1 LDRLV
6 RDGRD
11 AVRDENWRHAID
23 VFGQV
28 VERITQRIQNTILEQ
43 DGRLDLIARRVE
55 HRSDQL
61 AAMAKDPEYPPNRV
75 RTVVDSQMHDL
86 NTHAV
91 TLPLRDEKAKR
102 VVESLAEALC
112 THDEEDM
119 AVERLTQMVALRH
132 IFRRIARSEI
142 FYQLGKIFSRQNHP
156 NALPRLL
163 DSIRNAGDNTLQR
176 LKCSVKWAED
186 AARRGTNI
194 SDITDVLWRVWENR
208 AGLLED
214 RTMLQCG
221 LILGKGYVDQGRMDR
236 AAAVLTETHEHL
248 PEGDKRVDAAKHLI
262 LAIDNRSYTPELERL
277 CRTVIAALADAGV
290 ERARY
295 EFILGRALHATAN
308 VAETRTLLQRA
319 HNTMERNRAVFPVD
333 DRYECRVRLGRT
345 MLKAKVEAEQARAHL
360 RAAWDARA
368 QLGARVAVLAG
379 AQHARTLAAS
389 GARADREQ
397 AGAVYARMW
406 ADHGQTALPADLQAT
421 AFWSTLVAAAGYYAQ
436 HLAAA
441 GTPAALDQLRQVV
454 ERGRSVQQQLELPAD
469 RRLEQAHSARL
480 APGGIPLNGPVAM
493 PERIPRA
500 RRLGWRYF

>member
-1 LDRLV
+1 M
-6 RDGRD
+6 
-11 AVRDENWRHAID
+11 
-23 VFGQV
+23 
-28 VERITQRIQNTILEQ
+28 T
-43 DGRLDLIARRVE
+43 
-55 HRSDQL
+55 
-61 AAMAKDPEYPPNRV
+61 KDPDYPPNRI

-163 DSIRNAGDNTLQR
+163 DSIRNAGDDTLQR
-176 LKCSVKWAED
+176 LKCSVKWAEE

-194 SDITDVLWRVWENR
+194 GNITDVLWRVWENR

-214 RTMLQCG
+214 KTMLQCG

-277 CRTVIAALADAGV
+277 CRTVIAALADHGV

-308 VAETRTLLQRA
+308 LAETRTLLQRA
-319 HNTMERNRAVFPVD
+319 HNAMERNRALFPVD
-333 DRYECRVRLGRT
+333 DRYECRIRLGRA
-345 MLKAKVEAEQARAHL
+345 MLKAKVEAEQARARL
-360 RAAWDARA
+360 RTPPPGTRA
-368 QLGARVAVLAG
+368 QLSARVAVPRGRA
-379 AQHARTLAAS
+379 
-389 GARADREQ
+389 ARA
-397 AGAVYARMW
+397 
-406 ADHGQTALPADLQAT
+406 
-421 AFWSTLVAAAGYYAQ
+421 
-436 HLAAA
+436 
-441 GTPAALDQLRQVV
+441 
-454 ERGRSVQQQLELPAD
+454 
-469 RRLEQAHSARL
+469 L
-480 APGGIPLNGPVAM
+480 AP
-493 PERIPRA
+493 PRA
-500 RRLGWRYF
+500 RARWDRESKAGAPCRTRACGRTTARRHCRRTCGRRGSGRRWWRPPGTTRSTWRPRGRPRPWTR